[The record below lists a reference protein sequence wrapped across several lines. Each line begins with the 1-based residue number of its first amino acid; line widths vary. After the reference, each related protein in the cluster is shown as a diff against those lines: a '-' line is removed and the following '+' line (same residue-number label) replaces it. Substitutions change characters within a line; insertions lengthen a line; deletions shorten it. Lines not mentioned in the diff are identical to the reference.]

1 MKKADSWARNR
12 ELVSAKVKKCRKTLA
27 RERLLKH
34 GEDFP
39 ELPTQR
45 ASLQRRKQASK
56 ELLQVAQLNRK
67 MRGTK
72 RDARCSWHPL
82 EILTVL
88 RGTGWRHVRAGRQWK
103 YYRCDV
109 LQLQGASIKYGDEHN
124 CLPHHPETQAFTF
137 CTVQCLSLLIVF
149 FFLGFG
155 ITTCYS
161 IWQLCLTIG
170 CT

>member
-45 ASLQRRKQASK
+45 ASLQQRKQASK

-82 EILTVL
+82 AILTVL
-88 RGTGWRHVRAGRQWK
+88 RGTGWRHARAGRQWK

-109 LQLQGASIKYGDEHN
+109 LQLKGRLHQIWRW
-124 CLPHHPETQAFTF
+124 TQLSSSSSRNTGIYFLYRTVPFTF
-137 CTVQCLSLLIVF
+137 NCI
-149 FFLGFG
+149 FFLALALPPATPFD
-155 ITTCYS
+155 S
-161 IWQLCLTIG
+161 FA
-170 CT
+170 